1 MLTVQNLSFAYPKT
15 ATVLN
20 SIDLELNKGRIYG
33 LFGKNGEG
41 KSTLLK
47 LMCGTLYPV
56 RGRCALE
63 RENIQGRK
71 ASTLQKL
78 FFVPE
83 SFDLPALEL
92 QQFEKVQSPF
102 YPNFNHD
109 NFHAILKE
117 FKVPQYGL
125 LSKLSYG
132 QKKKVLLAFG
142 LASSTSLLL
151 MDEPTNGL
159 DIPSKTIF
167 RKILASYLSEDTCAL
182 IATHQVRDL
191 HSLIDHILVLEQ
203 GQLIF
208 DASLLEVTETLWF
221 GPTAQAEGASPL
233 YIESGFKGKG
243 IYPRMTL
250 PESEVDLELLFNGLL
265 THPSQITAL
274 FPSKAAAYGV

>member
-63 RENIQGRK
+63 GENIQGRK

-117 FKVPQYGL
+117 FKVPQHGL

-191 HSLIDHILVLEQ
+191 HSLIDHMLVLEQ

-221 GPTAQAEGASPL
+221 GPNAQAEGASPL

-243 IYPRMTL
+243 IYPRTAL

-274 FPSKAAAYGV
+274 FPSKTAAYGV